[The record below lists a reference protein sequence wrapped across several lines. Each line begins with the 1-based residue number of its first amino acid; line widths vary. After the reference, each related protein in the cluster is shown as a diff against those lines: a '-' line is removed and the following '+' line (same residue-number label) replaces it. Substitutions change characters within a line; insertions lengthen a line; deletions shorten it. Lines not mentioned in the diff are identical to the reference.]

1 MNLNLLENLS
11 TELIGQRV
19 KLIPLEE
26 NHIKGLFTAGQFSD
40 IWSYMP
46 MKIET
51 IDDMTQLV
59 QEALSAKEKGQEFPF
74 VIIDLENDRIVG
86 STRFL
91 DISSVNKNLEI
102 GWTWLSPDVWRT
114 QINTEMKYILFRYC
128 FEVLSTLRV
137 QLKADGRNL
146 RSQSAIE
153 RIGATKEGVLRRNR
167 IMYDGYVRDS
177 VYYSILAEEW
187 PSVKHRIEQLLVRK

>member
-1 MNLNLLENLS
+1 MNLIENTS
-11 TELIGQRV
+11 TELKGQRV

-26 NHIKGLFTAGQFSD
+26 NHIKGLFTAGQFAD

-46 MKIET
+46 IKVET
-51 IDDMTQLV
+51 IDDMAHLV
-59 QEALSAKEKGQEFPF
+59 QGALEAKEKGHEFPF

-91 DISSVNKNLEI
+91 DISTVNKNLEI

-114 QINTEMKYILFRYC
+114 QINTEMKYMLFRYC

-187 PSVKHRIEQLLVRK
+187 PSVKQRIEQLLVCK